1 MAQTRQPG
9 MGANNANPFFQ
20 PTVEWGHGLCDCCSD
35 MQECKYSYHPH
46 LSLIA
51 NTFLVEDESLCAWCC
66 GCCFMQDLAKK
77 INEDALCGCCIPS
90 RLAVYRMKIRTTLK
104 IQGTAMDDCCKAT
117 WCGLCTAVQMK
128 LELKDRNLA

>member
-1 MAQTRQPG
+1 MAQMRQPG

-35 MQECKYSYHPH
+35 MTEC
-46 LSLIA
+46 
-51 NTFLVEDESLCAWCC
+51 LCAWCC
-66 GCCFMQDLAKK
+66 GCCFMQDLGKK

-90 RLAVYRMKIRTTLK
+90 RLAVYRMKVRTTLK